1 MVYDKLYGLQ
11 KQFQGCRCLV
21 CGEIAEPVILE
32 GRQLM
37 RVVANEINLM
47 KEYTMRK
54 RLIGRLLFVVII
66 GITLG
71 GCACGTQQMAAE
83 TPPPYSP
90 PAVVQP
96 APQPQPAVV
105 RQAPPPKQDRN

>member
-11 KQFQGCRCLV
+11 KQFQGWRCLV

-32 GRQLM
+32 SRQLT
-37 RVVANEINLM
+37 RVVTNEINLM
-47 KEYTMRK
+47 KGYTMRK
-54 RLIGRLLFVVII
+54 RLLGRLLLVVII

-71 GCACGTQQMAAE
+71 GCACGTQMAAE
-83 TPPPYSP
+83 TPPPYTP

-96 APQPQPAVV
+96 APQPPPAV
-105 RQAPPPKQDRN
+105 APPLKQDRN